1 MLDRS
6 TGREPRG
13 QVLAIFALS
22 LICLLGLAALAIDL
36 SFWRY
41 QQRMQQGA
49 ADSAAIAAVHQL
61 GYSSTSS
68 SITTAA
74 RLDAAAN
81 GFTHDG
87 TTVSVT
93 ANNPPL
99 TGAYSTNGSAV
110 EVIVRKTQPAF
121 FAGVFG
127 KQSQSVSAR
136 AVAARLGATRNCIFA
151 LDPNGQGIS
160 FNSSSV
166 IAPRCG
172 IISNAGY
179 TNNQSTVNASSIGYH
194 SGSTFNDS
202 GTYPN
207 AKPLPAVQ
215 AVDPCP
221 TIPGCAYLLANP
233 PPTSP
238 CAPTTTFQTKGPVYL
253 NPGTYCAQVMF
264 NNSSSVT
271 FNPGLYY
278 FRYGV
283 TNNNATSF
291 TGTGVTIY
299 SGGSIILG
307 NSINLTAPA
316 SGNYA
321 GILFFQP
328 GNGQYIVNNGS
339 GQTTYAGLLYF
350 PNSSVIIDGAMS
362 QWLYVVATSIILNSN
377 TAINVPSSNFPGSAG
392 SATLVE

>member
-6 TGREPRG
+6 AGRGPRG
-13 QVLAIFALS
+13 QVLALFALS
-22 LICLLGLAALAIDL
+22 LVCLLGLAALAIDL
-36 SFWRY
+36 GFWRY
-41 QQRMQQGA
+41 EQRMQQSA

-61 GYSSTSS
+61 GYSSTPSS
-68 SITTAA
+68 VTAAA

-81 GFTHDG
+81 GFADNG
-87 TTVSVT
+87 TTVNVT

-99 TGAYSTNGSAV
+99 TGSYTANNTAV
-110 EVIVRKTQPAF
+110 EVIVQKAQPVF
-121 FAGVFG
+121 FAGIFA
-127 KQSQSVSAR
+127 KHSQSVSAR
-136 AVAARLGATRNCIFA
+136 AVAARLGATRNCMYA

-166 IAPRCG
+166 IAPLCG
-172 IISNAGY
+172 IVSNAGY

-194 SGSTFNDS
+194 PGSTVNDS
-202 GTYPN
+202 GTYPG

-221 TIPGCAYLLANP
+221 TIPGCAYLLANTP
-233 PPTSP
+233 ATSP
-238 CAPTTTFQTKGPVYL
+238 CAPTTTFQNHGAVYL

-264 NNSSSVT
+264 NNGSTVT

-283 TNNNATSF
+283 TNNNATSI

-299 SGGSIILG
+299 SGGSIILS

-316 SGNYA
+316 TGNYA
-321 GILFFQP
+321 GVLFFQP
-328 GNGQYIVNNGS
+328 GSGQYIVNNGS
-339 GQTTYAGLLYF
+339 GKTTYAGLLYF
-350 PNSSVIIDGAMS
+350 PKSSVIIDGAMS
-362 QWLYVVATSIILNSN
+362 QWLYVVASSIILNSN
-377 TAINVPSSNFPGSAG
+377 TTINVPSSNFPGSIG